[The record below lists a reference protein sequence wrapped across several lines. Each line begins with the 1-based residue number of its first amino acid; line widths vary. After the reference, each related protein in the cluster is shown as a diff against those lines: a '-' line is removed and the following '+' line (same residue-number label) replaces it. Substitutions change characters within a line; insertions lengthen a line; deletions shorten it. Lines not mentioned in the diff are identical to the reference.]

1 MSGTD
6 GYAVSRTN
14 AVDELY
20 HPPVAERF
28 QQMLFQ
34 QQQFMQMAAAANVT
48 NLDRLTETLTIVI
61 PSQNS
66 SEVNASRSEMQEV
79 DSVPFYYFEDFCES
93 LTVWSLCGVGV
104 PFLLNGQDLVT
115 QYYVPYLSGIQ
126 LYVDSSKPLSDLRK
140 PGEEKAEISSSPGRL
155 VLDYMEQEK
164 PWLRKPLSEQLEA
177 LASQF
182 DLKQCRSCDLLPTSW
197 ISIAWYPIYR
207 IPVGPVLGDLE
218 ASFLTFH
225 SLSTRVVNA
234 SKDRGIVDSSSKI
247 SLPVFGLASFKLRGS
262 ILSPREPHECKQE
275 GSLWQAAESWLQH
288 LRVGLPDFQFYRARY
303 PRQR

>member
-1 MSGTD
+1 
-6 GYAVSRTN
+6 
-14 AVDELY
+14 
-20 HPPVAERF
+20 
-28 QQMLFQ
+28 
-34 QQQFMQMAAAANVT
+34 
-48 NLDRLTETLTIVI
+48 
-61 PSQNS
+61 
-66 SEVNASRSEMQEV
+66 MQEA
-79 DSVPFYYFEDFCES
+79 DSAPFYYLEDLCES
-93 LTVWSLCGVGV
+93 LTMRSLYGAGV

-126 LYVDSSKPLSDLRK
+126 LYVDPSKPLLDLRK
-140 PGEEKAEISSSPGRL
+140 PGEEKAEISSSPGLL
-155 VLDYMEQEK
+155 VLDYMEREK

-177 LASQF
+177 LASRLN
-182 DLKQCRSCDLLPTSW
+182 LKQCRSCDLLPTSW

-225 SLSTRVVNA
+225 SLSTQAANA

-262 ILSPREPHECKQE
+262 ILSPHEPLECKQE
-275 GSLWQAAESWLQH
+275 WSLWQAAESWLQH
-288 LRVGLPDFQFYRARY
+288 LRVALPDFQFYSAHY